1 MIKGHLK
8 LLLKGK
14 DNDFV
19 YKFGE
24 AHDSDL
30 EKILMSYKKKKKKVF
45 HFIHH
50 SCLANIMDEFMLLT
64 IGTNSNKKL
73 KKKDPIYIEAVNQRF
88 LV

>member
-8 LLLKGK
+8 VLLKGK

-24 AHDSDL
+24 AHDTDL
-30 EKILMSYKKKKKKVF
+30 DKILMSYKKNVF
-45 HFIHH
+45 HFIYH

-64 IGTNSNKKL
+64 IGTNRSN
-73 KKKDPIYIEAVNQRF
+73 IYIEAVN
-88 LV
+88 

>member
-8 LLLKGK
+8 VLLKGK

-30 EKILMSYKKKKKKVF
+30 EKILMSYKKTYS
-45 HFIHH
+45 I
-50 SCLANIMDEFMLLT
+50 L
-64 IGTNSNKKL
+64 
-73 KKKDPIYIEAVNQRF
+73 YII
-88 LV
+88 LVWQL